1 MQHAAHLGRYNW
13 CDACLSRCVWSAQ
26 AYINEKVA
34 PEMLEYQEDL
44 VTRVEQ
50 QIKHQVRARSK
61 AFAGKA
67 LVLEVRAVCS

>member
-1 MQHAAHLGRYNW
+1 MR
-13 CDACLSRCVWSAQ
+13 SAQ

-61 AFAGKA
+61 DLLAKRLCWKSK
-67 LVLEVRAVCS
+67 LVAKR

>member
-1 MQHAAHLGRYNW
+1 VR
-13 CDACLSRCVWSAQ
+13 SAQ

-67 LVLEVRAVCS
+67 LVLEVQAVCS